1 MEAFRGL
8 PGLHKG
14 LMKGLLATPGQVVN
28 PSSITTTEVADSKK
42 EVADAVKA
50 ALRKIE
56 GSAGQ

>member
-1 MEAFRGL
+1 M